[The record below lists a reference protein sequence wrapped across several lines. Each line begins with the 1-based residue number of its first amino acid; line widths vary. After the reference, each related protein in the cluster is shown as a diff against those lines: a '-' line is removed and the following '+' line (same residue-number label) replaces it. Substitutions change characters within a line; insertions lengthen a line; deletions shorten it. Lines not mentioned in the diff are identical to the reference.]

1 MKIEEVVWLRDVVDK
16 LSSQH
21 AVSQDEVEEVLDN
34 RPKLR
39 FVEKG
44 NRKGENVYEALGR
57 TDAGRYLVV
66 LFINKK
72 TKAALILSARDM
84 TKKEKVV
91 CEKVSPR
98 K

>member
-1 MKIEEVVWLRDVVDK
+1 MKIEEIVWLREAVDK
-16 LSSQH
+16 LSFKH
-21 AVSQDEVEEVLDN
+21 AVSQEEVEEVLDG
-34 RPKLR
+34 RPKLF

-66 LFINKK
+66 LFIYKK

-84 TKKEKVV
+84 TKKE
-91 CEKVSPR
+91 R
-98 K
+98 KLYAKK

>member
-1 MKIEEVVWLRDVVDK
+1 MKIEEIVWLRDIVDNLASK
-16 LSSQH
+16 H
-21 AVSQDEVEEVLDN
+21 AVSQYEVEEVLDN

-66 LFINKK
+66 LFIYKEDQSRSDIECERHAKK
-72 TKAALILSARDM
+72 
-84 TKKEKVV
+84 
-91 CEKVSPR
+91 
-98 K
+98 